1 MFSRIFIGIIL
12 LITTGICGCRANTPE
27 NVEEDGGVNNYD
39 SGKDAPK
46 TVISTEIESFE
57 CELSFVSAFTE
68 EQSELEGRV
77 YTLIAFFE
85 NGNVKCKIEWYDR
98 YGESGKNEFVSDN
111 SFMISLQN
119 IVSDYELA
127 KFNGYSKR
135 VNGLPDMYGALLN
148 IEYASGES
156 IYAYDNEENFVPSDA
171 ANKLIKL
178 FCP

>member
-77 YTLIAFFE
+77 YTLSASFE
-85 NGNVKCKIEWYDR
+85 NGSVKCKSEWYDR

-119 IVSDYELA
+119 IVSEYELA
-127 KFNGYSKR
+127 KFNGYSNR

-171 ANKLIKL
+171 ADKLIKL